1 MLVPGTPAI
10 DFTLKDQNNE
20 EFTLSEHHGSKAV
33 LVVFYPFAFT
43 GICTGE
49 LNAIRDDPTFF
60 SSDSVTTV
68 TVSCDTVYA
77 HKIFAERER
86 FAFPLLSDFW
96 PHGAVARA
104 YGVFSE
110 STGVA
115 LRGTFLVDGAGIV
128 RFSERN
134 GLGQGR
140 DPQGWR
146 DAVAALD

>member
-1 MLVPGTPAI
+1 VLEPGTPAP

-20 EFTLSEHHGSKAV
+20 GFTLSDERGSRAV

-49 LNAIRDDPTFF
+49 LNAIRGDPAFF
-60 SSDSVTTV
+60 SNDSVVTV

-86 FAFPLLSDFW
+86 FDFPLLSDFW

-115 LRGTFLVDGAGIV
+115 LRGTFLVDRAGVV
-128 RFSERN
+128 RFSESN
-134 GLGQGR
+134 SLGQGR

-146 DAVAALD
+146 DAIAALS

>member
-1 MLVPGTPAI
+1 VLVPGTPAI

-20 EFTLSEHHGSKAV
+20 EFTLSGHRGSKAV

-49 LNAIRDDPTFF
+49 LNAIRDDPAFF

-68 TVSCDTVYA
+68 TVSCDSGYA
-77 HKIFAERER
+77 QKIFAERER

-146 DAVAALD
+146 DAIAALD